1 MSRELK
7 NLKKYVKIAN
17 MTSTFKTLMNQYKTK
32 LKLSRELNKEF
43 ILKEIYSKIQKIEN
57 EEREN
62 DFIFSEVKRNAQ
74 IDKEILY
81 SFGTKALNHLN
92 EVIKVNVTTKMDK
105 NRFLGIDDY
114 KNEVNKKLKFRSVKN
129 RLFQNSKINHT
140 NKDNKF
146 IKLPR
151 ISTKNYESEDLNEN
165 SLINNRMKT
174 SATEN
179 KIFNNIKKINLPKNF
194 RKSSGKTFNYSSF
207 RKEKN
212 SEMNSSTIKDL
223 TPIKKRKENSNDS
236 IVVVN
241 QPLSTDRASNKL
253 HKLDYDY
260 IDYLR
265 NMGNHFQETE
275 KKQEN
280 YFYKNKYGVDA
291 FKLKYNYL
299 TKKFFK

>member
-43 ILKEIYSKIQKIEN
+43 ILREIYSKIQKIEN

-241 QPLSTDRASNKL
+241 QPFSTERASNKL

-265 NMGNHFQETE
+265 NMGNQFSETE

>member
-43 ILKEIYSKIQKIEN
+43 ILREIYSKIQKIEN

-105 NRFLGIDDY
+105 NRLLGIDDY

-241 QPLSTDRASNKL
+241 QPLSTERASNKL
-253 HKLDYDY
+253 HKLDYEY

-265 NMGNHFQETE
+265 NMGNQFSETE

>member
-43 ILKEIYSKIQKIEN
+43 ILREIYSKIQKIEN

-179 KIFNNIKKINLPKNF
+179 KIFNNIRKIHLPKNF

-241 QPLSTDRASNKL
+241 QPLSTERASNKL
-253 HKLDYDY
+253 HKLDYEY

-265 NMGNHFQETE
+265 NMGNQFSETE

>member
-43 ILKEIYSKIQKIEN
+43 ILREIYSKIQKIEN

-114 KNEVNKKLKFRSVKN
+114 NNEVNKKLKFRSVKN

-194 RKSSGKTFNYSSF
+194 RKSSGKIFNYSSF

-241 QPLSTDRASNKL
+241 QPLSTERASNKL
-253 HKLDYDY
+253 HKLDYEY

-265 NMGNHFQETE
+265 NMGNQFSETE

>member
-43 ILKEIYSKIQKIEN
+43 ILREIYSKIQKIEN

-179 KIFNNIKKINLPKNF
+179 KIFNNIKKINLQKNF

-265 NMGNHFQETE
+265 NMGNQFSETE

>member
-129 RLFQNSKINHT
+129 RLFQNSKINQT

-241 QPLSTDRASNKL
+241 QPLSTERASNKL
-253 HKLDYDY
+253 HKLDYEN

-265 NMGNHFQETE
+265 NMGNQFSETE

>member
-43 ILKEIYSKIQKIEN
+43 ILREIYSKIQKIEN

-241 QPLSTDRASNKL
+241 QPLSTERASNKL

-260 IDYLR
+260 IDCLR
-265 NMGNHFQETE
+265 NMGNQFSETE